1 LSGFFSTKDVLSR
14 WLAHE
19 SFVLL
24 QDMGEFMSGAVAFQ
38 WSMVPS
44 LVLGYNG
51 TSGRHQHFL
60 LPTAVT
66 FSCPEGQGRVW
77 SDPLARLFGWTG
89 QETGG
94 RLQ

>member
-1 LSGFFSTKDVLSR
+1 
-14 WLAHE
+14 
-19 SFVLL
+19 
-24 QDMGEFMSGAVAFQ
+24 MGEFMSGAVAFQ

-51 TSGRHQHFL
+51 RLPVGFQHFQ

-66 FSCPEGQGRVW
+66 FSCFPEGQGRVW

-89 QETGG
+89 QVWRHVAVASYG
-94 RLQ
+94 